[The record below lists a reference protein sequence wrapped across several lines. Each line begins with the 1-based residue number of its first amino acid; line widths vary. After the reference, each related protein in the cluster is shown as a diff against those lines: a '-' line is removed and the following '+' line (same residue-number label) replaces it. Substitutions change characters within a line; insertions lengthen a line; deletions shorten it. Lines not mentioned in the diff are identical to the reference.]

1 MIVLGLTGSIG
12 MGKSTAARA
21 FVSLG
26 VACWDADRAV
36 HDLMKPGGIA
46 VSAVAA
52 SFPGVVSHANG
63 EAMIDRQALGA
74 AVFNDTDTL
83 ARLEGILHP
92 LLRVRERSFLQAAQ
106 FRRLKI
112 VVLDIPLLFET
123 GGETR
128 CDATVVVSAPG
139 FIQAQRVM
147 ARPGMTAEKF
157 AGILDRQMSDAEKR
171 RRADFVIHT
180 GLDRACSLRAITAI
194 VEALNHRSGTC
205 WPQAWPPR
213 LASHPIVDELLHA

>member
-1 MIVLGLTGSIG
+1 

-21 FVSLG
+21 FASLG
-26 VACWDADRAV
+26 AACWDADQAV
-36 HDLMKPGGIA
+36 HELMKPGGIA
-46 VSAVAA
+46 VAAVAE
-52 SFPGVVSHANG
+52 SFPGVVSRTNG
-63 EAMIDRQALGA
+63 EAMIDRQALGS
-74 AVFNDTDTL
+74 AVFNNTDAL

-106 FRRLKI
+106 FRRLKM

-123 GGETR
+123 GGQTR
-128 CDATVVVSAPG
+128 CDATAVVSAPG

-157 AGILDRQMSDAEKR
+157 AGILGRQMSDAEKR

-180 GLDRACSLRAITAI
+180 GLDRASSLRAITAV
-194 VEALNHRSGTC
+194 VEVLNHQAGAC
-205 WPQAWPPR
+205 WPRAWP
-213 LASHPIVDELLHA
+213 LHQAIHSTADELPHA

>member
-12 MGKSTAARA
+12 MGKSAAARA
-21 FVSLG
+21 FASHG
-26 VACWDADRAV
+26 AACWDADRAV
-36 HDLMKPGGIA
+36 HDLMRPGGIA
-46 VSAVAA
+46 VGAIAA
-52 SFPGVVSHANG
+52 SFPGAISHTNG
-63 EAMIDRQALGA
+63 TAMIDRQALGA
-74 AVFNDTDTL
+74 AVFNDTDAL

-106 FRRLKI
+106 FRRLKM

-123 GGETR
+123 GGQTR
-128 CDATVVVSAPG
+128 CDVTAVVSAPA
-139 FIQAQRVM
+139 FVQAQRVM

-157 AGILDRQMSDAEKR
+157 AGILGRQMSDAEKR

-180 GLDRACSLRAITAI
+180 GLDRACSLRAITAV

-205 WPQAWPPR
+205 WPRAWPPR